1 MSHCLNKDGL
11 SILIPL
17 YNQVGVALATALSKQ
32 VVQCAKEEEA
42 KRNNKNDN
50 EDAQSSLGFE
60 IIFADDGSADIA
72 AKQCN
77 AAIAQL
83 PYCQYIE
90 RPQNAGRSAIRN
102 YLAQVAHYKHLLFL
116 DGDVV
121 IDRPNFVQTYLAHRT
136 DADVI
141 IGTLHFSREKTACE
155 TTEETMEQTKI
166 TKEEQQKAKS
176 GVKDAKNEAK
186 GAKNEV
192 KKTTEPMLYD
202 DNLKYRYEQ
211 QFLAQHPVKKR
222 MQQPYA
228 SFRTTNFM
236 VRRDL
241 LLTYPFD
248 ETFHEYGYEDTLF
261 GKQLKEHGATLIH
274 LDNAATIA
282 DYEDNA
288 TFVAKTEES
297 LRTLAAHAHQLQGYS
312 TLLHT
317 ANKLKCLHL
326 QPLIA
331 FVFKLF
337 KGLLHKNLCSNSP
350 SVFLF
355 NVYKLGYYIN
365 LTCSINQTH

>member
-1 MSHCLNKDGL
+1 MSCCLNKEGL

-17 YNQVGVALATALSKQ
+17 YNQVGVALAMALSKQ
-32 VVQCAKEEEA
+32 VEQCAKEE
-42 KRNNKNDN
+42 KKKNDGKGN
-50 EDAQSSLGFE
+50 ANDTISLGFE
-60 IIFADDGSADIA
+60 IIFADDGSADA
-72 AKQCN
+72 TARQRN
-77 AAIAQL
+77 AIIAQL

-90 RPQNAGRSAIRN
+90 RPKNVGRSAIRN
-102 YLAQVAHYKHLLFL
+102 FLAHTAHYSHLIFL
-116 DGDVV
+116 DGDVA
-121 IDRPNFVQTYLAHRT
+121 IKRGNFVQTYLAHRN

-141 IGTLHFSREKTACE
+141 IGTLHFSRMQVACDTAE
-155 TTEETMEQTKI
+155 DIIGHTKRAKEETK
-166 TKEEQQKAKS
+166 KA
-176 GVKDAKNEAK
+176 
-186 GAKNEV
+186 
-192 KKTTEPMLYD
+192 TEPMLYD

-211 QFLAQHPVKKR
+211 QFLAKHPVKKR

-241 LLTYPFD
+241 LLAYPFD

-288 TFVAKTEES
+288 TFIAKTEES

-326 QPLIA
+326 QSLIA

-355 NVYKLGYYIN
+355 NVYKLGYYVS
-365 LTCSINQTH
+365 LTRSIG

>member
-1 MSHCLNKDGL
+1 MGRCLNKDGL

-17 YNQVGVALATALSKQ
+17 YNQVGVALAMALSKQ
-32 VVQCAKEEEA
+32 VVQCAKEEE
-42 KRNNKNDN
+42 KKENEGKDN
-50 EDAQSSLGFE
+50 AEATISLGFE

-72 AKQCN
+72 AKQRN
-77 AAIAQL
+77 AIIAQL
-83 PYCQYIE
+83 PFCQYIE
-90 RPQNAGRSAIRN
+90 RPKNAGRSAIRN
-102 YLAQVAHYKHLLFL
+102 FLAQTAHYNHLIFL
-116 DGDVV
+116 DGDVT
-121 IDRPNFVQTYLAHRT
+121 IKRPDFVRTYLNHRN

-141 IGTLHFSREKTACE
+141 IGTLHFSRMQMNCD
-155 TTEETMEQTKI
+155 TTEEIIGQTKEA
-166 TKEEQQKAKS
+166 KEETKVS
-176 GVKDAKNEAK
+176 L
-186 GAKNEV
+186 
-192 KKTTEPMLYD
+192 EPMLYD

-211 QFLAQHPVKKR
+211 QFLAKHPIKKR
-222 MQQPYA
+222 MEQPYA

-241 LLTYPFD
+241 MLAYPFD

-261 GKQLKEHGATLIH
+261 GKQLKNHGATLIH

-317 ANKLKCLHL
+317 VNRLKGLHL
-326 QPLIA
+326 LPLIA
-331 FVFKLF
+331 LAFRLF

-355 NVYKLGYYIN
+355 NIYKLGYFVS
-365 LTCSINQTH
+365 LTRSTSQAF

>member
-1 MSHCLNKDGL
+1 MSCCLNKEGL

-17 YNQVGVALATALSKQ
+17 YNQVGVALAMALSKQ
-32 VVQCAKEEEA
+32 VEQCAKEE
-42 KRNNKNDN
+42 KKKNEGKGNANDTI
-50 EDAQSSLGFE
+50 SLGFE
-60 IIFADDGSADIA
+60 IIFADDGSADA
-72 AKQCN
+72 TARQRN
-77 AAIAQL
+77 AIIAQL

-90 RPQNAGRSAIRN
+90 RPKNVGRSAIRN
-102 YLAQVAHYKHLLFL
+102 FLAHTAHYSHLIFL
-116 DGDVV
+116 DGDVA
-121 IDRPNFVQTYLAHRT
+121 IKRGNFVQTYLAHRN

-141 IGTLHFSREKTACE
+141 IGTLLFSRMQVACDTAE
-155 TTEETMEQTKI
+155 DIIGHTKRAKEET
-166 TKEEQQKAKS
+166 
-176 GVKDAKNEAK
+176 
-186 GAKNEV
+186 

-241 LLTYPFD
+241 LLAYPFD

-365 LTCSINQTH
+365 LTRSINQTH

>member
-1 MSHCLNKDGL
+1 MSCCLNKEGL

-17 YNQVGVALATALSKQ
+17 YNQVGVALAMALSKQ
-32 VVQCAKEEEA
+32 VEQCAKEE
-42 KRNNKNDN
+42 KKKNEGKGNANDTI
-50 EDAQSSLGFE
+50 SLGFE
-60 IIFADDGSADIA
+60 IIFADDGSADA
-72 AKQCN
+72 TARQRN
-77 AAIAQL
+77 AIIAQL

-90 RPQNAGRSAIRN
+90 RPKNVGRSAIRN
-102 YLAQVAHYKHLLFL
+102 FLAHTAHYSHLIFL
-116 DGDVV
+116 DGDVA
-121 IDRPNFVQTYLAHRT
+121 IKRGNFVQTYLAHRN

-141 IGTLHFSREKTACE
+141 IGTLHFSRMQVACDTAE
-155 TTEETMEQTKI
+155 DIIGHTKRAKEET
-166 TKEEQQKAKS
+166 
-176 GVKDAKNEAK
+176 
-186 GAKNEV
+186 

-211 QFLAQHPVKKR
+211 QFLAKHPVKKR

-241 LLTYPFD
+241 LLAYPFD
-248 ETFHEYGYEDTLF
+248 ETFLEYGYEDTLF

-331 FVFKLF
+331 FVFELF

-355 NVYKLGYYIN
+355 NVYKLGYYVN
-365 LTCSINQTH
+365 LTRSINQTH

>member
-1 MSHCLNKDGL
+1 MSCCLNKEGL

-17 YNQVGVALATALSKQ
+17 YNQVGVALAMALSKQ
-32 VVQCAKEEEA
+32 VEQCAKEE
-42 KRNNKNDN
+42 KKKNEGKGNANDTI
-50 EDAQSSLGFE
+50 SLGFE
-60 IIFADDGSADIA
+60 IIFADDGSADA
-72 AKQCN
+72 TARQRN
-77 AAIAQL
+77 AIIAQL

-90 RPQNAGRSAIRN
+90 RPKNVGRSAIRN
-102 YLAQVAHYKHLLFL
+102 FLAHTAHYSHLIFL
-116 DGDVV
+116 DGDVA
-121 IDRPNFVQTYLAHRT
+121 IKRGNFVQTYLAHRN

-141 IGTLHFSREKTACE
+141 IGTLHFSRMQVACDTAE
-155 TTEETMEQTKI
+155 DIIGHTKRAKEET
-166 TKEEQQKAKS
+166 
-176 GVKDAKNEAK
+176 
-186 GAKNEV
+186 
-192 KKTTEPMLYD
+192 KKTTEPVLYD

-211 QFLAQHPVKKR
+211 QFLAKHPVKKR

-241 LLTYPFD
+241 LLAYPFD

-355 NVYKLGYYIN
+355 NVYKLGYFIN
-365 LTCSINQTH
+365 LTRSINQTH

>member
-1 MSHCLNKDGL
+1 MSCCLNKEGL

-17 YNQVGVALATALSKQ
+17 YNQVGVALAMALSKQ
-32 VVQCAKEEEA
+32 VEQCAKEE
-42 KRNNKNDN
+42 KKKNEGKGNANDTI
-50 EDAQSSLGFE
+50 SLGFE
-60 IIFADDGSADIA
+60 IIFADDGSADA
-72 AKQCN
+72 TARQRN
-77 AAIAQL
+77 AIIAQL

-90 RPQNAGRSAIRN
+90 RPKNVGRSAIRN
-102 YLAQVAHYKHLLFL
+102 FLAHTAHYSHLIFL
-116 DGDVV
+116 DGDVA
-121 IDRPNFVQTYLAHRT
+121 IKRGNFVQTYLAHRN

-141 IGTLHFSREKTACE
+141 IGTLHFSRMQVACDTAE
-155 TTEETMEQTKI
+155 DIIGHTKRAKEET
-166 TKEEQQKAKS
+166 
-176 GVKDAKNEAK
+176 
-186 GAKNEV
+186 
-192 KKTTEPMLYD
+192 KKTTEPVLYD

-274 LDNAATIA
+274 LDNAATVA

-365 LTCSINQTH
+365 LTRSINQTH

>member
-1 MSHCLNKDGL
+1 MSRCLNKEGL

-17 YNQVGVALATALSKQ
+17 YNQVGVALAMALSKQ
-32 VVQCAKEEEA
+32 VEQCAKEEKKENEGKDNAEA
-42 KRNNKNDN
+42 TI
-50 EDAQSSLGFE
+50 SLGFE

-72 AKQCN
+72 AKQRN
-77 AAIAQL
+77 AIIAQQ
-83 PYCQYIE
+83 PFCQYIE
-90 RPQNAGRSAIRN
+90 RPKNTGRSAIRN
-102 YLAQVAHYKHLLFL
+102 FLAQTAHYNHLIFL
-116 DGDVV
+116 DGDVT
-121 IDRPNFVQTYLAHRT
+121 IKHHDFVRTYLAHRN

-141 IGTLHFSREKTACE
+141 IGTLHFSRMQLDCD
-155 TTEETMEQTKI
+155 TTEEIIGQTKEA
-166 TKEEQQKAKS
+166 KEETKVS
-176 GVKDAKNEAK
+176 L
-186 GAKNEV
+186 
-192 KKTTEPMLYD
+192 EPMLYD

-211 QFLAQHPVKKR
+211 QFLAKHPIKKR
-222 MQQPYA
+222 MEQPYA

-241 LLTYPFD
+241 MLAYPFD

-261 GKQLKEHGATLIH
+261 GKQLKNHGATLIH

-297 LRTLAAHAHQLQGYS
+297 LRTLAAHVHQLQGYS

-317 ANKLKCLHL
+317 VNRLKGLRL
-326 QPLIA
+326 LPLIA
-331 FVFKLF
+331 LAFRLF

-355 NVYKLGYYIN
+355 NVYKLGYFVS
-365 LTCSINQTH
+365 LTRSSNQAF

>member
-1 MSHCLNKDGL
+1 MSCCLNKEGL

-17 YNQVGVALATALSKQ
+17 YNQVGVALAMALSKQ
-32 VVQCAKEEEA
+32 VEQCAKEE
-42 KRNNKNDN
+42 KKKNEGKGNANDTI
-50 EDAQSSLGFE
+50 SLGFE
-60 IIFADDGSADIA
+60 IIFADDGSADA
-72 AKQCN
+72 TARQRN
-77 AAIAQL
+77 AIIAQL

-90 RPQNAGRSAIRN
+90 RPKNVGRSAIRN
-102 YLAQVAHYKHLLFL
+102 FLAHTAHYSHLIFL
-116 DGDVV
+116 DGDVA
-121 IDRPNFVQTYLAHRT
+121 IKRGNFVQTYLAHRN

-141 IGTLHFSREKTACE
+141 IGTLHFSRMQVACDTAE
-155 TTEETMEQTKI
+155 DIIGHTKRAKEET
-166 TKEEQQKAKS
+166 
-176 GVKDAKNEAK
+176 
-186 GAKNEV
+186 
-192 KKTTEPMLYD
+192 KKTTEPVLYD

-211 QFLAQHPVKKR
+211 QFLAKHPVKKR

-241 LLTYPFD
+241 LLAYPFD

-288 TFVAKTEES
+288 TFVAKTVES

-317 ANKLKCLHL
+317 ANKLECLHL

-365 LTCSINQTH
+365 LTRSINQTN

>member
-1 MSHCLNKDGL
+1 MSHCLNKEGL

-17 YNQVGVALATALSKQ
+17 YNQVGVALAMALSKQ
-32 VVQCAKEEEA
+32 VEQCAKEE
-42 KRNNKNDN
+42 KKKNEGKGNANDTI
-50 EDAQSSLGFE
+50 SLGFE
-60 IIFADDGSADIA
+60 IIFADDGSADA
-72 AKQCN
+72 TARQRN
-77 AAIAQL
+77 AIIAQL

-90 RPQNAGRSAIRN
+90 RPKNVGRSAIRN
-102 YLAQVAHYKHLLFL
+102 FLAHTAHYSHLIFL
-116 DGDVV
+116 DGDVA
-121 IDRPNFVQTYLAHRT
+121 IKRGNFVQTYLAHRN

-141 IGTLHFSREKTACE
+141 IGTLHFSRMQVACDTAE
-155 TTEETMEQTKI
+155 DIIGHTKRAKEET
-166 TKEEQQKAKS
+166 
-176 GVKDAKNEAK
+176 
-186 GAKNEV
+186 

-211 QFLAQHPVKKR
+211 QFLAKHPVKKR

-241 LLTYPFD
+241 LLAYPFD

-365 LTCSINQTH
+365 LTRSIG

>member
-1 MSHCLNKDGL
+1 MSCCLNKEGL

-17 YNQVGVALATALSKQ
+17 YNQVGVALAMALSKQ
-32 VVQCAKEEEA
+32 VEQCAKEE
-42 KRNNKNDN
+42 KKKNEGKGSANDTI
-50 EDAQSSLGFE
+50 SLGFE
-60 IIFADDGSADIA
+60 IIFADDGSADA
-72 AKQCN
+72 TARQRN
-77 AAIAQL
+77 AIIAQL

-90 RPQNAGRSAIRN
+90 RPKNVGRSAIRN
-102 YLAQVAHYKHLLFL
+102 FLAHTAHYSHLIFL
-116 DGDVV
+116 DGDVA
-121 IDRPNFVQTYLAHRT
+121 IKRGNFVQTYLAHRN

-141 IGTLHFSREKTACE
+141 IGTLHFSRMQVACDTAE
-155 TTEETMEQTKI
+155 DIIGHTKRAKEET
-166 TKEEQQKAKS
+166 
-176 GVKDAKNEAK
+176 
-186 GAKNEV
+186 
-192 KKTTEPMLYD
+192 KKTTEPVLYD

-211 QFLAQHPVKKR
+211 QFLAKHPVKKR

-241 LLTYPFD
+241 LLAYPFD

-365 LTCSINQTH
+365 LTRSINQTH

>member
-1 MSHCLNKDGL
+1 MSCCLNKEGL

-17 YNQVGVALATALSKQ
+17 YNQVGVALAMALSKQ
-32 VVQCAKEEEA
+32 VEQCAKEE
-42 KRNNKNDN
+42 KKKNEGKGNANDTI
-50 EDAQSSLGFE
+50 SLGFE
-60 IIFADDGSADIA
+60 IIFADDGSVDATA
-72 AKQCN
+72 RQRN
-77 AAIAQL
+77 AIIAQL

-90 RPQNAGRSAIRN
+90 RPKNVGRSAIRN
-102 YLAQVAHYKHLLFL
+102 FLAHTAHYSHLIFL
-116 DGDVV
+116 DGDVA
-121 IDRPNFVQTYLAHRT
+121 IKRGNFVQTYLAHRN

-141 IGTLHFSREKTACE
+141 IGTLHFSRMQVACDTAE
-155 TTEETMEQTKI
+155 DIIGHTKRAKEET
-166 TKEEQQKAKS
+166 
-176 GVKDAKNEAK
+176 
-186 GAKNEV
+186 
-192 KKTTEPMLYD
+192 KKTTEPMLYN

-211 QFLAQHPVKKR
+211 QFLAKHPVKKR

-241 LLTYPFD
+241 LLAYPFD

-331 FVFKLF
+331 FVFELF

-355 NVYKLGYYIN
+355 NVYKLGYYVN
-365 LTCSINQTH
+365 LTRSIG

>member
-1 MSHCLNKDGL
+1 MSCCLNKEGL

-17 YNQVGVALATALSKQ
+17 YNQVGVALAMALSKQ
-32 VVQCAKEEEA
+32 VEQCAKEE
-42 KRNNKNDN
+42 KKKNEGKGNANDTI
-50 EDAQSSLGFE
+50 SLGFE
-60 IIFADDGSADIA
+60 IIFADDGSADA
-72 AKQCN
+72 TARQRN
-77 AAIAQL
+77 AIIAQL

-90 RPQNAGRSAIRN
+90 RPKNVGRSAIRN
-102 YLAQVAHYKHLLFL
+102 FLAHTAHYSHLIFL
-116 DGDVV
+116 DGDVA
-121 IDRPNFVQTYLAHRT
+121 IKCGNFVQTYLAHRN

-141 IGTLHFSREKTACE
+141 IGTLHFSRMQVACDTAE
-155 TTEETMEQTKI
+155 DIIGHTKRAKEET
-166 TKEEQQKAKS
+166 
-176 GVKDAKNEAK
+176 
-186 GAKNEV
+186 
-192 KKTTEPMLYD
+192 KKTTEPVLYD

-211 QFLAQHPVKKR
+211 QFLAKHPVKKR

-241 LLTYPFD
+241 LLAYPFD

-326 QPLIA
+326 QSLIA

-355 NVYKLGYYIN
+355 NVYKLGYYVS
-365 LTCSINQTH
+365 LTRSIG

>member
-1 MSHCLNKDGL
+1 MSCCLNKEGL

-17 YNQVGVALATALSKQ
+17 YNQVGVALAMALSKQ
-32 VVQCAKEEEA
+32 VEQCAKEE
-42 KRNNKNDN
+42 KKKNEGKGNANDTI
-50 EDAQSSLGFE
+50 SLGFE
-60 IIFADDGSADIA
+60 IIFADDGSADA
-72 AKQCN
+72 TARQRN
-77 AAIAQL
+77 AIIAQL

-90 RPQNAGRSAIRN
+90 RPKNVGRSAIRN
-102 YLAQVAHYKHLLFL
+102 FLAHTAHYSHLIFL
-116 DGDVV
+116 DGDVA
-121 IDRPNFVQTYLAHRT
+121 IKRGNFVQTYLAHRN

-141 IGTLHFSREKTACE
+141 IGTLLFSRMQVACDTAE
-155 TTEETMEQTKI
+155 DIIGHTKRAKEET
-166 TKEEQQKAKS
+166 
-176 GVKDAKNEAK
+176 
-186 GAKNEV
+186 

-211 QFLAQHPVKKR
+211 QFLAKHPVKKR

-241 LLTYPFD
+241 LLAYPFD

-274 LDNAATIA
+274 LENAATIA

-355 NVYKLGYYIN
+355 NVYKLGYYVN
-365 LTCSINQTH
+365 LTRSINQTN

>member
-1 MSHCLNKDGL
+1 MSCCLNKEGL

-17 YNQVGVALATALSKQ
+17 YNQVGVALAMALSKQ
-32 VVQCAKEEEA
+32 VEQCAKEE
-42 KRNNKNDN
+42 KKKNEGKGNANDTI
-50 EDAQSSLGFE
+50 SLGFE
-60 IIFADDGSADIA
+60 IIFADDGSADA
-72 AKQCN
+72 TARQRN
-77 AAIAQL
+77 AIIAQL

-90 RPQNAGRSAIRN
+90 RPKNVGRSAIRN
-102 YLAQVAHYKHLLFL
+102 FLAHTAHYSHLIFL
-116 DGDVV
+116 DGDVA
-121 IDRPNFVQTYLAHRT
+121 IKCGNFVQTYLAHRN

-141 IGTLHFSREKTACE
+141 IGTLHFSRMQVACDTAE
-155 TTEETMEQTKI
+155 DIIGHTKRAKEET
-166 TKEEQQKAKS
+166 
-176 GVKDAKNEAK
+176 
-186 GAKNEV
+186 
-192 KKTTEPMLYD
+192 KKTTEPVLYD

-211 QFLAQHPVKKR
+211 QFLAKHPVKKR

-241 LLTYPFD
+241 LLAYPFD

-317 ANKLKCLHL
+317 ANKLKFLHL
-326 QPLIA
+326 QSLIA

-365 LTCSINQTH
+365 LTRSISQTH

>member
-1 MSHCLNKDGL
+1 MSCCLNKEGL

-17 YNQVGVALATALSKQ
+17 YNQVGVALAMALSKQ
-32 VVQCAKEEEA
+32 VEQCAKEE
-42 KRNNKNDN
+42 KKKNEGKGNANDTI
-50 EDAQSSLGFE
+50 SLGFE
-60 IIFADDGSADIA
+60 IIFADDGSADA
-72 AKQCN
+72 TARQRN
-77 AAIAQL
+77 AIIAQL

-90 RPQNAGRSAIRN
+90 RPKNVGRSAIRN
-102 YLAQVAHYKHLLFL
+102 FLAHTAHYSHLIFL
-116 DGDVV
+116 DGDVA
-121 IDRPNFVQTYLAHRT
+121 IKRGNFVQTYLAHRN

-141 IGTLHFSREKTACE
+141 IGTLHFSRMQVACDTAE
-155 TTEETMEQTKI
+155 DIIGHTKRAKEET
-166 TKEEQQKAKS
+166 
-176 GVKDAKNEAK
+176 
-186 GAKNEV
+186 
-192 KKTTEPMLYD
+192 KKTTEPVLYD

-211 QFLAQHPVKKR
+211 QFLAKHPVKKR

-241 LLTYPFD
+241 LLAYPFD

-297 LRTLAAHAHQLQGYS
+297 LRTLAAHAHQLQGCS

-355 NVYKLGYYIN
+355 NVYKLGYYVN
-365 LTCSINQTH
+365 LTRSINQTH

>member
-1 MSHCLNKDGL
+1 MSCCLNKEGL

-17 YNQVGVALATALSKQ
+17 YNQVGVALAMALSKQ
-32 VVQCAKEEEA
+32 VEQCAKEE
-42 KRNNKNDN
+42 KKKNEGKGNANDTI
-50 EDAQSSLGFE
+50 SLGFE
-60 IIFADDGSADIA
+60 IIFADDGSADA
-72 AKQCN
+72 TARQRN
-77 AAIAQL
+77 AIIAQL

-90 RPQNAGRSAIRN
+90 RPKNVGRSAIRN
-102 YLAQVAHYKHLLFL
+102 FLAHTAHYSHLIFL
-116 DGDVV
+116 DGDVA
-121 IDRPNFVQTYLAHRT
+121 IKRGNFVQTYLAHRN

-141 IGTLHFSREKTACE
+141 IGTLHFSRMQVACDTAE
-155 TTEETMEQTKI
+155 DIIGHTKRAKEET
-166 TKEEQQKAKS
+166 
-176 GVKDAKNEAK
+176 
-186 GAKNEV
+186 

-211 QFLAQHPVKKR
+211 QFLAKHPVKKR

-241 LLTYPFD
+241 LLAYPFD

-331 FVFKLF
+331 FVFELF

-365 LTCSINQTH
+365 LTRSINQTN

>member
-1 MSHCLNKDGL
+1 MSRCLNKDGL

-17 YNQVGVALATALSKQ
+17 YNQVGVALAMALSKQ
-32 VVQCAKEEEA
+32 VVQCAKEEE
-42 KRNNKNDN
+42 KKKNEGKGN
-50 EDAQSSLGFE
+50 AEATISLGFE
-60 IIFADDGSADIA
+60 IIFADDGSADATARQRNDI
-72 AKQCN
+72 
-77 AAIAQL
+77 IAQL
-83 PYCQYIE
+83 PFCQYIE
-90 RPQNAGRSAIRN
+90 RPKNAGRSAIRN
-102 YLAQVAHYKHLLFL
+102 FLAQTAHYSHLIFL
-116 DGDVV
+116 DGDVA
-121 IDRPNFVQTYLAHRT
+121 IKRPDFVRTYLAHRN

-141 IGTLHFSREKTACE
+141 IGTLHFSRMQMDCD
-155 TTEETMEQTKI
+155 TTEEIIGQTKEA
-166 TKEEQQKAKS
+166 KEETKVS
-176 GVKDAKNEAK
+176 S
-186 GAKNEV
+186 
-192 KKTTEPMLYD
+192 EPMLYD

-211 QFLAQHPVKKR
+211 QFLAKHPIKKR
-222 MQQPYA
+222 MEQPYA

-241 LLTYPFD
+241 MLAYPFD

-261 GKQLKEHGATLIH
+261 GKQLKSHGATLIH

-317 ANKLKCLHL
+317 VNRLKGLHL
-326 QPLIA
+326 LPLITLA
-331 FVFKLF
+331 FRLF

-355 NVYKLGYYIN
+355 NVYKLGYFVS
-365 LTCSINQTH
+365 LTRLTNQAF

>member
-1 MSHCLNKDGL
+1 MSCCLNKEGL

-17 YNQVGVALATALSKQ
+17 YNQVGVALAMALSKQ
-32 VVQCAKEEEA
+32 VEQCAKEE
-42 KRNNKNDN
+42 KKKNEGKGNANDTI
-50 EDAQSSLGFE
+50 SLGFE
-60 IIFADDGSADIA
+60 IIFADDGSADA
-72 AKQCN
+72 TARQRN
-77 AAIAQL
+77 AIIAQL

-90 RPQNAGRSAIRN
+90 RPKNVGRSAIRN
-102 YLAQVAHYKHLLFL
+102 FLAHTAHYSHLIFL
-116 DGDVV
+116 DGDVA
-121 IDRPNFVQTYLAHRT
+121 IKRGNFVQTYLAHRN

-141 IGTLHFSREKTACE
+141 IGTLHFSRMQVACDTAE
-155 TTEETMEQTKI
+155 DIIGHTKRAKEET
-166 TKEEQQKAKS
+166 
-176 GVKDAKNEAK
+176 
-186 GAKNEV
+186 
-192 KKTTEPMLYD
+192 KKTTEPVLYD

-211 QFLAQHPVKKR
+211 QFLAKHPVKKR

-355 NVYKLGYYIN
+355 NVYKLGYYVN
-365 LTCSINQTH
+365 LTRSINQTH

>member
-1 MSHCLNKDGL
+1 MSCCLNKEGL

-17 YNQVGVALATALSKQ
+17 YNQVGVALAMALSKQ
-32 VVQCAKEEEA
+32 VEQCAKEE
-42 KRNNKNDN
+42 KKKNEGKGNANDTI
-50 EDAQSSLGFE
+50 SLGFE
-60 IIFADDGSADIA
+60 IIFADDGSADA
-72 AKQCN
+72 TARQRN
-77 AAIAQL
+77 AIIAQL

-90 RPQNAGRSAIRN
+90 RPKNVGRSAIRN
-102 YLAQVAHYKHLLFL
+102 FLAHTAHYSHLIFL
-116 DGDVV
+116 DGDVA
-121 IDRPNFVQTYLAHRT
+121 IKRGNFVQTYLAHRN

-141 IGTLHFSREKTACE
+141 IGTLHFSRMQVACDTAE
-155 TTEETMEQTKI
+155 DIIGHTKRAKEET
-166 TKEEQQKAKS
+166 
-176 GVKDAKNEAK
+176 
-186 GAKNEV
+186 
-192 KKTTEPMLYD
+192 KKTTEPVLYD

-241 LLTYPFD
+241 LLAYPFD

-312 TLLHT
+312 TLLQT
-317 ANKLKCLHL
+317 VNKLKRLHL

-331 FVFKLF
+331 FVFELF

-365 LTCSINQTH
+365 LTRSINQTH

>member
-1 MSHCLNKDGL
+1 MSCCLNKEGL

-17 YNQVGVALATALSKQ
+17 YNQVGVALAMALSKQ
-32 VVQCAKEEEA
+32 VEQCAKEE
-42 KRNNKNDN
+42 KKKNEGKGNANDTI
-50 EDAQSSLGFE
+50 SLGFE
-60 IIFADDGSADIA
+60 IIFADDGSADA
-72 AKQCN
+72 TARQRN
-77 AAIAQL
+77 AIIAQL

-90 RPQNAGRSAIRN
+90 RPKNVGRSAIRN
-102 YLAQVAHYKHLLFL
+102 FLAHTAHYSHLIFL
-116 DGDVV
+116 DGDVA
-121 IDRPNFVQTYLAHRT
+121 IKRGNFVQTYLAHRN

-141 IGTLHFSREKTACE
+141 IGTLHFSRMQVACDTAE
-155 TTEETMEQTKI
+155 DIIGHTKRAKEET
-166 TKEEQQKAKS
+166 
-176 GVKDAKNEAK
+176 
-186 GAKNEV
+186 
-192 KKTTEPMLYD
+192 KKTTEPVLYD

-211 QFLAQHPVKKR
+211 QFLAKHPVKKR

-241 LLTYPFD
+241 LLAYPFD

-297 LRTLAAHAHQLQGYS
+297 LRTLAAHDHQLQDYS

-337 KGLLHKNLCSNSP
+337 KDLLHKNLCSNSP

-355 NVYKLGYYIN
+355 NVYKLGYYVN
-365 LTCSINQTH
+365 LTRSINQTN

>member
-1 MSHCLNKDGL
+1 MSCCLNKEGL

-17 YNQVGVALATALSKQ
+17 YNQVGVALAMALSKQ
-32 VVQCAKEEEA
+32 VEQCAKEE
-42 KRNNKNDN
+42 KKKNEGKGNANDTI
-50 EDAQSSLGFE
+50 SLGFE
-60 IIFADDGSADIA
+60 IIFADDGSADA
-72 AKQCN
+72 TARQRN
-77 AAIAQL
+77 AIIAQL

-90 RPQNAGRSAIRN
+90 RPKNVGRSAIRN
-102 YLAQVAHYKHLLFL
+102 FLAHTAHYSHLIFL
-116 DGDVV
+116 DGDVA
-121 IDRPNFVQTYLAHRT
+121 IKRGNFVQTYLAHRN

-141 IGTLHFSREKTACE
+141 IGTLHFSRMQVACDTAE
-155 TTEETMEQTKI
+155 DIIGHTKRAKEET
-166 TKEEQQKAKS
+166 
-176 GVKDAKNEAK
+176 
-186 GAKNEV
+186 

-211 QFLAQHPVKKR
+211 QFLAKHPVKKR

-241 LLTYPFD
+241 LLAYPFD

-312 TLLHT
+312 TLLQT
-317 ANKLKCLHL
+317 VNKLKRLHL

-365 LTCSINQTH
+365 LTRSIG

>member
-1 MSHCLNKDGL
+1 M
-11 SILIPL
+11 
-17 YNQVGVALATALSKQ
+17 
-32 VVQCAKEEEA
+32 
-42 KRNNKNDN
+42 
-50 EDAQSSLGFE
+50 
-60 IIFADDGSADIA
+60 
-72 AKQCN
+72 
-77 AAIAQL
+77 
-83 PYCQYIE
+83 
-90 RPQNAGRSAIRN
+90 
-102 YLAQVAHYKHLLFL
+102 
-116 DGDVV
+116 
-121 IDRPNFVQTYLAHRT
+121 QTYLAHRN

-141 IGTLHFSREKTACE
+141 IGTLHFSRMQVACDTAE
-155 TTEETMEQTKI
+155 DIIGHTKRAKEET
-166 TKEEQQKAKS
+166 
-176 GVKDAKNEAK
+176 
-186 GAKNEV
+186 
-192 KKTTEPMLYD
+192 KKTTEPVLYD

-211 QFLAQHPVKKR
+211 QFLAKHPVKKR

-241 LLTYPFD
+241 LLAYPFD
-248 ETFHEYGYEDTLF
+248 ETFLEYGYEDTLF

-331 FVFKLF
+331 FVFELF

-355 NVYKLGYYIN
+355 NVYKLGYYVN
-365 LTCSINQTH
+365 LTRSINQTH

>member
-1 MSHCLNKDGL
+1 MSCCLNKEGL

-17 YNQVGVALATALSKQ
+17 YNQVGVALAMALSKQ
-32 VVQCAKEEEA
+32 VEQCAKEE
-42 KRNNKNDN
+42 KKKNEGKGNANDTI
-50 EDAQSSLGFE
+50 SLGFE
-60 IIFADDGSADIA
+60 IIFADDGSADA
-72 AKQCN
+72 TARQRN
-77 AAIAQL
+77 AIIAQL

-90 RPQNAGRSAIRN
+90 RPKNVGRSAIRN
-102 YLAQVAHYKHLLFL
+102 FLAHTAHYSHLIFL
-116 DGDVV
+116 DGDVA
-121 IDRPNFVQTYLAHRT
+121 IKRGNFVQTYLAHRN

-141 IGTLHFSREKTACE
+141 IGTLHFSRMQVACDTAE
-155 TTEETMEQTKI
+155 DIIGHTKRAKEET
-166 TKEEQQKAKS
+166 
-176 GVKDAKNEAK
+176 
-186 GAKNEV
+186 
-192 KKTTEPMLYD
+192 KKTTEPVLYD

-211 QFLAQHPVKKR
+211 QFLAKHPVKKR

-241 LLTYPFD
+241 LLAYPFD

-355 NVYKLGYYIN
+355 NVYKLGYYVN
-365 LTCSINQTH
+365 LTRSINQTH

>member
-1 MSHCLNKDGL
+1 MSCCLNKEGL

-17 YNQVGVALATALSKQ
+17 YNQVGVALAMALSKQ
-32 VVQCAKEEEA
+32 VEQCAKEE
-42 KRNNKNDN
+42 KKKNEGKGNANDTI
-50 EDAQSSLGFE
+50 SLGFE
-60 IIFADDGSADIA
+60 IIFADDGSADA
-72 AKQCN
+72 TARQRN
-77 AAIAQL
+77 AIIAQL

-90 RPQNAGRSAIRN
+90 RPKNIGRSAIRN
-102 YLAQVAHYKHLLFL
+102 FLAHTAHYSHLIFL
-116 DGDVV
+116 DGDVA
-121 IDRPNFVQTYLAHRT
+121 IKRGNFVQTYLAHRN

-141 IGTLHFSREKTACE
+141 IGTLHFSRMQVACDTAE
-155 TTEETMEQTKI
+155 DIIGHTKMAKEET
-166 TKEEQQKAKS
+166 
-176 GVKDAKNEAK
+176 
-186 GAKNEV
+186 
-192 KKTTEPMLYD
+192 KKTTEPVLYD

-211 QFLAQHPVKKR
+211 QFLAKHPVKKR

-241 LLTYPFD
+241 LLAYPFD

-261 GKQLKEHGATLIH
+261 GKQLKEHSATLIH

-312 TLLHT
+312 TLLQT
-317 ANKLKCLHL
+317 VNKLKSLHL

-337 KGLLHKNLCSNSP
+337 KDLLHKNLCSNSP

-355 NVYKLGYYIN
+355 NVYKLGYYVN
-365 LTCSINQTH
+365 LTRSINQTH

>member
-1 MSHCLNKDGL
+1 MGRCLNKDGL

-17 YNQVGVALATALSKQ
+17 YNQVGVALAVALSKQ
-32 VVQCAKEEEA
+32 VEQCAKEE
-42 KRNNKNDN
+42 KKKNEGKGNANDTI
-50 EDAQSSLGFE
+50 SLGFE

-72 AKQCN
+72 AKQRN
-77 AAIAQL
+77 AIIAQL

-90 RPQNAGRSAIRN
+90 RSKNVGRSAIRN
-102 YLAQVAHYKHLLFL
+102 FLAHTAHYNHLIFL
-116 DGDVV
+116 DGDVA
-121 IDRPNFVQTYLAHRT
+121 IERPDFVRTYLAHRN

-141 IGTLHFSREKTACE
+141 IGTLHFSRMQMNCD
-155 TTEETMEQTKI
+155 TTEEIIGQTKEA
-166 TKEEQQKAKS
+166 KEETKVS
-176 GVKDAKNEAK
+176 S
-186 GAKNEV
+186 
-192 KKTTEPMLYD
+192 EPMLYD

-211 QFLAQHPVKKR
+211 RFLAKHPIKKR
-222 MQQPYA
+222 MEQPYA

-241 LLTYPFD
+241 MLAYPFD

-261 GKQLKEHGATLIH
+261 GKQLKNHGATLIH

-297 LRTLAAHAHQLQGYS
+297 LRTLAAHAHQLQGFS

-317 ANKLKCLHL
+317 VNRLKGLHL
-326 QPLIA
+326 LPLIA
-331 FVFKLF
+331 LAFRLF

-355 NVYKLGYYIN
+355 NVYKLGYFVS
-365 LTCSINQTH
+365 LTRLTNQAF

>member
-1 MSHCLNKDGL
+1 MSCCLNKEGL

-17 YNQVGVALATALSKQ
+17 YNQVGVALAMALSKQ
-32 VVQCAKEEEA
+32 VEQCAKEE
-42 KRNNKNDN
+42 KKKNEGKGNANDTI
-50 EDAQSSLGFE
+50 SLGFE
-60 IIFADDGSADIA
+60 IIFADDGSADA
-72 AKQCN
+72 TARQRN
-77 AAIAQL
+77 AIIAQL

-90 RPQNAGRSAIRN
+90 RPKNVGRSAIRN
-102 YLAQVAHYKHLLFL
+102 FLAHTAHYSHLIFL
-116 DGDVV
+116 DGDVA
-121 IDRPNFVQTYLAHRT
+121 IKRGNFVQTYLAHRN

-141 IGTLHFSREKTACE
+141 IGTLHFSRMQVACDTAE
-155 TTEETMEQTKI
+155 DIIGHTKRAKEET
-166 TKEEQQKAKS
+166 
-176 GVKDAKNEAK
+176 
-186 GAKNEV
+186 
-192 KKTTEPMLYD
+192 KKTTEPVLYD

-211 QFLAQHPVKKR
+211 QFLAKHPVKKR

-241 LLTYPFD
+241 LLAYPFD

-297 LRTLAAHAHQLQGYS
+297 LRTLAAHTHQLQGYS
-312 TLLHT
+312 TLLQT
-317 ANKLKCLHL
+317 ANKLKSLHL
-326 QPLIA
+326 LPLIA
-331 FVFKLF
+331 FVFGLF

-355 NVYKLGYYIN
+355 NVYKLGYYIH
-365 LTCSINQTH
+365 LTRSISQTH

>member
-1 MSHCLNKDGL
+1 MSCCLNKEGL

-17 YNQVGVALATALSKQ
+17 YNQVGVALAMALSKQ
-32 VVQCAKEEEA
+32 VEQCAKEE
-42 KRNNKNDN
+42 KKKNEGKGNANDTI
-50 EDAQSSLGFE
+50 SLGFE
-60 IIFADDGSADIA
+60 IIFADDGSADA
-72 AKQCN
+72 TARQRN
-77 AAIAQL
+77 AIIAQL

-90 RPQNAGRSAIRN
+90 RPKNVGRSAIRN
-102 YLAQVAHYKHLLFL
+102 FLAHTAHYSHLIFL
-116 DGDVV
+116 DGDVA
-121 IDRPNFVQTYLAHRT
+121 IKRGNFVQTYLAHRN

-141 IGTLHFSREKTACE
+141 IGTLHFSRMQVACDTAE
-155 TTEETMEQTKI
+155 DIIGHTKRAKEET
-166 TKEEQQKAKS
+166 
-176 GVKDAKNEAK
+176 
-186 GAKNEV
+186 
-192 KKTTEPMLYD
+192 KKTTEPVLYD

-241 LLTYPFD
+241 LLAYPFD

-317 ANKLKCLHL
+317 ANKLECLHL

-355 NVYKLGYYIN
+355 NVYKLGYYVN
-365 LTCSINQTH
+365 LTRS

>member
-1 MSHCLNKDGL
+1 MSCCLNKEGL

-17 YNQVGVALATALSKQ
+17 YNQVGVALAMALSKQ
-32 VVQCAKEEEA
+32 VEQCAKEE
-42 KRNNKNDN
+42 KKKNEGKGNANDTI
-50 EDAQSSLGFE
+50 SLGFE
-60 IIFADDGSADIA
+60 IIFADDGSADA
-72 AKQCN
+72 TARQRN
-77 AAIAQL
+77 AIIAQL

-90 RPQNAGRSAIRN
+90 RPKNVGRSAIRN
-102 YLAQVAHYKHLLFL
+102 FLAHTAHYSHLIFL
-116 DGDVV
+116 DGDVA
-121 IDRPNFVQTYLAHRT
+121 IKRGNFVQTYLAHRN

-141 IGTLHFSREKTACE
+141 IGTLHFSRMQVACDTAE
-155 TTEETMEQTKI
+155 DIIGHTKRAKEET
-166 TKEEQQKAKS
+166 
-176 GVKDAKNEAK
+176 
-186 GAKNEV
+186 
-192 KKTTEPMLYD
+192 KKTTEPVLYD

-211 QFLAQHPVKKR
+211 QFLAKHPVKKR

-241 LLTYPFD
+241 LLAYPFD

-288 TFVAKTEES
+288 TFVAKTEDS

-365 LTCSINQTH
+365 LTRSIG

>member
-1 MSHCLNKDGL
+1 MSCCLNKEGL

-17 YNQVGVALATALSKQ
+17 YNQVGVALAMALSKQ
-32 VVQCAKEEEA
+32 VEQCAKEE
-42 KRNNKNDN
+42 KKKNEGKGNANDTI
-50 EDAQSSLGFE
+50 SLGLE
-60 IIFADDGSADIA
+60 IIFADDGSGDATA
-72 AKQCN
+72 RRRN
-77 AAIAQL
+77 AIIAQL

-90 RPQNAGRSAIRN
+90 RPKNVGRSAIRN
-102 YLAQVAHYKHLLFL
+102 FLAHTAHYSHLIFL
-116 DGDVV
+116 DGDVA
-121 IDRPNFVQTYLAHRT
+121 IKRGNFVQTYLAHRN

-141 IGTLHFSREKTACE
+141 IGTLHFSRMQVACDTAE
-155 TTEETMEQTKI
+155 DIIGHTKRAKEET
-166 TKEEQQKAKS
+166 
-176 GVKDAKNEAK
+176 
-186 GAKNEV
+186 
-192 KKTTEPMLYD
+192 KKTTEPVLYD

-211 QFLAQHPVKKR
+211 QFLAKHPVKKR

-236 VRRDL
+236 VRRNL
-241 LLTYPFD
+241 LLAYPFD

-312 TLLHT
+312 TLLQT
-317 ANKLKCLHL
+317 VNKLKRLHL

-365 LTCSINQTH
+365 LTRSINQTH

>member
-1 MSHCLNKDGL
+1 MSRCLNKEGL

-17 YNQVGVALATALSKQ
+17 YNQVGVALAMALSKQ
-32 VVQCAKEEEA
+32 VEQCAKEE
-42 KRNNKNDN
+42 KKKNEGKGNANDTI
-50 EDAQSSLGFE
+50 SLGFE
-60 IIFADDGSADIA
+60 IIFADDGSADATARQRNDI
-72 AKQCN
+72 
-77 AAIAQL
+77 IAQL
-83 PYCQYIE
+83 PFCQYIE
-90 RPQNAGRSAIRN
+90 RPKNAGRSAIRN
-102 YLAQVAHYKHLLFL
+102 FLAQTAHYNHLIFL
-116 DGDVV
+116 DGDVA
-121 IDRPNFVQTYLAHRT
+121 IERRDFVRTYLTHRN

-141 IGTLHFSREKTACE
+141 IGTLHFSRMQMDCD
-155 TTEETMEQTKI
+155 TTEEIIGQTKEA
-166 TKEEQQKAKS
+166 KEETKVS
-176 GVKDAKNEAK
+176 S
-186 GAKNEV
+186 
-192 KKTTEPMLYD
+192 EPMLYD
-202 DNLKYRYEQ
+202 NNLKYRYEQ
-211 QFLAQHPVKKR
+211 QFLAKHPIKKR
-222 MQQPYA
+222 MEQPYA

-241 LLTYPFD
+241 MLAYPFD

-317 ANKLKCLHL
+317 VNRLKGLHL
-326 QPLIA
+326 LPLITLA
-331 FVFKLF
+331 FQLF

-355 NVYKLGYYIN
+355 NVYKLGYFVN
-365 LTCSINQTH
+365 LTRSTNQAF

>member
-1 MSHCLNKDGL
+1 MSCCLNKEGL

-17 YNQVGVALATALSKQ
+17 YNQVGVALAMALSKQ
-32 VVQCAKEEEA
+32 VEQCAKEE
-42 KRNNKNDN
+42 KKKNEGKGNANDTI
-50 EDAQSSLGFE
+50 SLGFE
-60 IIFADDGSADIA
+60 IIFADDGSADA
-72 AKQCN
+72 TARQRN
-77 AAIAQL
+77 AIIAQL

-90 RPQNAGRSAIRN
+90 RPKNVGRSAIRN
-102 YLAQVAHYKHLLFL
+102 FLAHTAHYSHLIFL
-116 DGDVV
+116 DGDVA
-121 IDRPNFVQTYLAHRT
+121 IKRGNFVQTYLAHRN

-141 IGTLHFSREKTACE
+141 IGTLHFSRMQVACDTAE
-155 TTEETMEQTKI
+155 DIIGHTKRAKEET
-166 TKEEQQKAKS
+166 
-176 GVKDAKNEAK
+176 
-186 GAKNEV
+186 
-192 KKTTEPMLYD
+192 KKTTEPVLYD

-211 QFLAQHPVKKR
+211 QFLAKHPVKKR

-236 VRRDL
+236 ARRDL
-241 LLTYPFD
+241 LLAYPFD

-274 LDNAATIA
+274 LDKAATIA

-331 FVFKLF
+331 FIFELF
-337 KGLLHKNLCSNSP
+337 KGLLHKNLCSKSP

-355 NVYKLGYYIN
+355 NVYKLGYYVN
-365 LTCSINQTH
+365 LTRSINQTH

>member
-1 MSHCLNKDGL
+1 MSCCLNKEGL

-17 YNQVGVALATALSKQ
+17 YNQVGVALAMALSKQ
-32 VVQCAKEEEA
+32 VEQCAKEE
-42 KRNNKNDN
+42 KKKNEGKGNANDTI
-50 EDAQSSLGFE
+50 SLGFE
-60 IIFADDGSADIA
+60 IIFADDGSADA
-72 AKQCN
+72 TARQRN
-77 AAIAQL
+77 AIIAQL

-90 RPQNAGRSAIRN
+90 RPTNVGRSAIRN
-102 YLAQVAHYKHLLFL
+102 FLAHTAHYSHLIFL
-116 DGDVV
+116 DGDVA
-121 IDRPNFVQTYLAHRT
+121 IKRGNFVQTYLAHRN

-141 IGTLHFSREKTACE
+141 IGTLHFSRMQVACDTAE
-155 TTEETMEQTKI
+155 DIIGHTKRAKEET
-166 TKEEQQKAKS
+166 
-176 GVKDAKNEAK
+176 
-186 GAKNEV
+186 
-192 KKTTEPMLYD
+192 KKTTEPVLYD

-211 QFLAQHPVKKR
+211 QFLAKHPVKKR

-241 LLTYPFD
+241 LLAYPFD

-297 LRTLAAHAHQLQGYS
+297 LRTLAAHTHQLQGYS
-312 TLLHT
+312 TLLQT
-317 ANKLKCLHL
+317 ANKLKSLHL
-326 QPLIA
+326 LPLIA
-331 FVFKLF
+331 FVFGLF

-355 NVYKLGYYIN
+355 NVYKLGYYIH
-365 LTCSINQTH
+365 LTRSISQTH

>member
-1 MSHCLNKDGL
+1 MSCCLNKEGL

-17 YNQVGVALATALSKQ
+17 YNQVGVALAMALSKQ
-32 VVQCAKEEEA
+32 VEQCAKEE
-42 KRNNKNDN
+42 KKKNEGKGNANDTI
-50 EDAQSSLGFE
+50 SLGFE
-60 IIFADDGSADIA
+60 IIFADDGSADA
-72 AKQCN
+72 TARQRN
-77 AAIAQL
+77 AIIAQL

-90 RPQNAGRSAIRN
+90 RPKNVGRSAIRN
-102 YLAQVAHYKHLLFL
+102 FLAHTAHYSHLIFL
-116 DGDVV
+116 DGDVA
-121 IDRPNFVQTYLAHRT
+121 IKRDNFVQTYLAHRN

-141 IGTLHFSREKTACE
+141 IGTLHFSRMQVACDTAE
-155 TTEETMEQTKI
+155 DIIGHTKRAKEET
-166 TKEEQQKAKS
+166 
-176 GVKDAKNEAK
+176 
-186 GAKNEV
+186 
-192 KKTTEPMLYD
+192 KKTTEPVLYD

-211 QFLAQHPVKKR
+211 QFLAKHPVKKR

-241 LLTYPFD
+241 LLAYPFD

-326 QPLIA
+326 LPLIA
-331 FVFKLF
+331 FVFELF

-355 NVYKLGYYIN
+355 NVYKLGYFVS
-365 LTCSINQTH
+365 LTRSTSQAS

>member
-1 MSHCLNKDGL
+1 MSCCLNKEGL

-17 YNQVGVALATALSKQ
+17 YNQVGVALAMALSKQ
-32 VVQCAKEEEA
+32 VEQCAKEE
-42 KRNNKNDN
+42 KKKNEGKGNANDTI
-50 EDAQSSLGFE
+50 SLGFE
-60 IIFADDGSADIA
+60 IIFADDGSADA
-72 AKQCN
+72 TARQRN
-77 AAIAQL
+77 AIIAQL

-90 RPQNAGRSAIRN
+90 RPKNVGRSAIRN
-102 YLAQVAHYKHLLFL
+102 FLAHTAHYSHLIFL
-116 DGDVV
+116 DGDVA
-121 IDRPNFVQTYLAHRT
+121 IKRGNFVQTYLAHRN

-141 IGTLHFSREKTACE
+141 IGTLLFSRMQVACDTAE
-155 TTEETMEQTKI
+155 DIIGHTKRAKEET
-166 TKEEQQKAKS
+166 
-176 GVKDAKNEAK
+176 
-186 GAKNEV
+186 

-211 QFLAQHPVKKR
+211 QFLAKHPVKKR

-241 LLTYPFD
+241 LLAYPFD

-274 LDNAATIA
+274 LENAATIA

-355 NVYKLGYYIN
+355 NVYKLGYYVN
-365 LTCSINQTH
+365 LTRSISQTH

>member
-1 MSHCLNKDGL
+1 MSHCLNKEGL

-17 YNQVGVALATALSKQ
+17 YNQVGVALAMALSKQ
-32 VVQCAKEEEA
+32 VEQCAKEE
-42 KRNNKNDN
+42 KKKNEGKGNANDTI
-50 EDAQSSLGFE
+50 SLGFE
-60 IIFADDGSADIA
+60 IIFADDGSADA
-72 AKQCN
+72 TARQRN
-77 AAIAQL
+77 AIIAQL

-90 RPQNAGRSAIRN
+90 RPKNVGRSAIRN
-102 YLAQVAHYKHLLFL
+102 FLAHTAHYSHLIFL
-116 DGDVV
+116 DGDVA
-121 IDRPNFVQTYLAHRT
+121 IKRGNFVQTYLAHRN

-141 IGTLHFSREKTACE
+141 IGTLHFSRMQVACDTAE
-155 TTEETMEQTKI
+155 DIIGHTKRAKEET
-166 TKEEQQKAKS
+166 
-176 GVKDAKNEAK
+176 
-186 GAKNEV
+186 
-192 KKTTEPMLYD
+192 KKTTEPVLYD

-211 QFLAQHPVKKR
+211 QFLAKHPVKKR
-222 MQQPYA
+222 MLQPYA

-241 LLTYPFD
+241 LLAYPFD

-365 LTCSINQTH
+365 LTRSISQTH

>member
-1 MSHCLNKDGL
+1 MSHCLNKEGL

-17 YNQVGVALATALSKQ
+17 YNQVGVALAMALSKQ
-32 VVQCAKEEEA
+32 VEQCAKEE
-42 KRNNKNDN
+42 KKKNEGKGNANDTI
-50 EDAQSSLGFE
+50 SLGFE
-60 IIFADDGSADIA
+60 IIFADDGSGDATA
-72 AKQCN
+72 RQRN
-77 AAIAQL
+77 AIIAQL

-90 RPQNAGRSAIRN
+90 RPKNVGRSAIRN
-102 YLAQVAHYKHLLFL
+102 FLAHTAHYSHLIFL
-116 DGDVV
+116 DGDVA
-121 IDRPNFVQTYLAHRT
+121 IKRGNFVQTYLAHRN

-141 IGTLHFSREKTACE
+141 IGTLHFSRMQVACDTAE
-155 TTEETMEQTKI
+155 DIIGHTKRAKEET
-166 TKEEQQKAKS
+166 
-176 GVKDAKNEAK
+176 
-186 GAKNEV
+186 
-192 KKTTEPMLYD
+192 KKTTEPVLYD

-211 QFLAQHPVKKR
+211 QFLAKHPVKKR

-241 LLTYPFD
+241 LLAYPFD

-297 LRTLAAHAHQLQGYS
+297 LRTLAAHDHQLQDYS

-337 KGLLHKNLCSNSP
+337 KDLLHKNLCSNSP

-355 NVYKLGYYIN
+355 NVYKLGYYVN
-365 LTCSINQTH
+365 LTRSINQTH

>member
-1 MSHCLNKDGL
+1 MSCCLNKEGL

-17 YNQVGVALATALSKQ
+17 YNQVGVALAMALSKQ
-32 VVQCAKEEEA
+32 VEQCAKEE
-42 KRNNKNDN
+42 KKKNEGKGNANDTI
-50 EDAQSSLGFE
+50 SLGFE
-60 IIFADDGSADIA
+60 IIFADDGSADA
-72 AKQCN
+72 TARQRN
-77 AAIAQL
+77 AIIAQL

-90 RPQNAGRSAIRN
+90 RPKNVGRSAIRN
-102 YLAQVAHYKHLLFL
+102 FLAHTAHYSHLIFL
-116 DGDVV
+116 DGDVA
-121 IDRPNFVQTYLAHRT
+121 IKRGNFVQTYLAHRN

-141 IGTLHFSREKTACE
+141 IGTLHFSRMQVACDTAE
-155 TTEETMEQTKI
+155 DIIGHTKRAKEET
-166 TKEEQQKAKS
+166 
-176 GVKDAKNEAK
+176 
-186 GAKNEV
+186 
-192 KKTTEPMLYD
+192 KKTTEPVLYD

-211 QFLAQHPVKKR
+211 QFLAKHPVKKR

-241 LLTYPFD
+241 LLAYPFD

-312 TLLHT
+312 TLLQT
-317 ANKLKCLHL
+317 VNKLKRLHL

-365 LTCSINQTH
+365 LTRSIG

>member
-1 MSHCLNKDGL
+1 MSRCLNKDGL

-17 YNQVGVALATALSKQ
+17 YNQVGVALAMALSKQ
-32 VVQCAKEEEA
+32 VEQCAKEE
-42 KRNNKNDN
+42 NKKNEGKGNANDTI
-50 EDAQSSLGFE
+50 SLGFE
-60 IIFADDGSADIA
+60 IIFADDGSADIT
-72 AKQCN
+72 AKQRN
-77 AAIAQL
+77 AIIAQL

-90 RPQNAGRSAIRN
+90 RSKNVGRSAIRN
-102 YLAQVAHYKHLLFL
+102 FLAHTAHYNHLIFL
-116 DGDVV
+116 DGDVA
-121 IDRPNFVQTYLAHRT
+121 IERPDFVRTYLAHRN

-141 IGTLHFSREKTACE
+141 IGTLHFSRMHMNCD
-155 TTEETMEQTKI
+155 TTEEIIGQTKEA
-166 TKEEQQKAKS
+166 KEETKVS
-176 GVKDAKNEAK
+176 S
-186 GAKNEV
+186 
-192 KKTTEPMLYD
+192 EPMLYD
-202 DNLKYRYEQ
+202 NNLKYRYEQ
-211 QFLAQHPVKKR
+211 QFLAKHPIKKR
-222 MQQPYA
+222 MEQPYA

-241 LLTYPFD
+241 MLAYPFD

-317 ANKLKCLHL
+317 VNRLKGLHL
-326 QPLIA
+326 LPLIA
-331 FVFKLF
+331 LAFRLF

-355 NVYKLGYYIN
+355 NVYKLGYFVS
-365 LTCSINQTH
+365 LTRSTNQAF